1 VGTVIPSSRG
11 IDVSDED
18 LFTDDVLA
26 KPPSWSVMLRR
37 GLRKRCP
44 RCGGGDLYRT
54 WFRMREWCP
63 TCGMVFEREEGFFVG
78 AYLINF
84 AIVEVS
90 LFVVLMVFIA
100 VLSQNSQA
108 SLVLPLAIG
117 AFLAIVVPLLTYPR
131 SRTIWAAIVLAM
143 NPLEL
148 EEIVEAE
155 DHLEDRGSSTPPD
168 P

>member
-1 VGTVIPSSRG
+1 
-11 IDVSDED
+11 VSDED
-18 LFTDDVLA
+18 LFTDDVLRQ
-26 KPPSWSVMLRR
+26 PPSWSDILAR

-54 WFRMREWCP
+54 WFRMKEWCP

-84 AIVEVS
+84 AIVEIS
-90 LFVVLMVFIA
+90 LFVVLMVFIV
-100 VLSQNSQA
+100 VLSQNSNA

-117 AFLAIVVPLLTYPR
+117 VFLAIVVPLLTYSR

-155 DHLEDRGSSTPPD
+155 DHLEDRKPSTPHD

>member
-1 VGTVIPSSRG
+1 
-11 IDVSDED
+11 
-18 LFTDDVLA
+18 
-26 KPPSWSVMLRR
+26 
-37 GLRKRCP
+37 
-44 RCGGGDLYRT
+44 
-54 WFRMREWCP
+54 
-63 TCGMVFEREEGFFVG
+63 MVFEREEGFFVG

-90 LFVVLMVFIA
+90 IFVVLMVFIA

-117 AFLAIVVPLLTYPR
+117 AFLAVVVPLLTYPR

-155 DHLEDRGSSTPPD
+155 DHLEDRRSSAPPD

>member
-1 VGTVIPSSRG
+1 V
-11 IDVSDED
+11 DDDD
-18 LFTDDVLA
+18 LFTDDVLERPA
-26 KPPSWSVMLRR
+26 SWSVMLRR
-37 GLRKRCP
+37 GLRKRCA

-54 WFRMREWCP
+54 WFRMRDRCP

-84 AIVEVS
+84 AIVEIS
-90 LFVVLMVFIA
+90 LFVVLMGFIV
-100 VLSQNSQA
+100 VLSQDSNA
-108 SLVLPLAIG
+108 SLVAPLVIG

-148 EEIVEAE
+148 DEIVDAQDHVEA
-155 DHLEDRGSSTPPD
+155 RRTGSPPD